1 MSLLT
6 LVVAGTLSNN
16 AENAQR
22 SVPLAFQPD
31 PKMRLMQKTNKRE
44 AQAPFFHQAVTQI
57 TDKHPLFTPHQSGG
71 KYCKLQ
77 AINALKL
84 LLSNQ
89 FFTADWPVCRPFL
102 IAGEEFGTWVRSTQV
117 ISKWHFR
124 CKNSVCQRFPPTPLH
139 THAHT
144 PHQLPLTLLHYH
156 EKAQAVLGDFA
167 KNHSSFI
174 PRPSLIP
181 LQMVSRILCPSKK

>member
-1 MSLLT
+1 MIPGRTVAVIMSLLT

-89 FFTADWPVCRPFL
+89 FFTAD
-102 IAGEEFGTWVRSTQV
+102 
-117 ISKWHFR
+117 
-124 CKNSVCQRFPPTPLH
+124 
-139 THAHT
+139 
-144 PHQLPLTLLHYH
+144 
-156 EKAQAVLGDFA
+156 
-167 KNHSSFI
+167 
-174 PRPSLIP
+174 
-181 LQMVSRILCPSKK
+181 